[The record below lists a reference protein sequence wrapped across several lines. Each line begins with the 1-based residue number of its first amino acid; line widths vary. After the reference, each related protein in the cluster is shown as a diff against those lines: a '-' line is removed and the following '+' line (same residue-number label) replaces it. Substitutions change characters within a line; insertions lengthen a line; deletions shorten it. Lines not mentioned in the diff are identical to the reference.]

1 MIAPTT
7 TQTPE
12 SAALE
17 DDPRDVVGVLVF
29 IVGLTAFGVVPL
41 LSMLERL
48 I

>member
-1 MIAPTT
+1 MIASVTT
-7 TQTPE
+7 HTPE
-12 SAALE
+12 NGALN

-48 I
+48 V